1 MKLTT
6 HIKSAAGGKLSLS
19 IEEIPTLEVAVKNV
33 GEIPEAVQAAAAK
46 LTGRDKSEFI
56 IEVRY

>member
-6 HIKSAAGGKLSLS
+6 RIKSATDGKLSLD
-19 IEEIPTLEVAVKNV
+19 IEELPALEVDAKNV
-33 GEIPEAVQAAAAK
+33 GEIPEAVQAAAAR